1 MNLFLNKIISLFFS
15 DPLVRLVLSIIILI
29 VLLFLVSLL
38 PESFRIKAGIGV
50 IVFVGILN
58 FPIVWGIVKDIFR

>member
-15 DPLVRLVLSIIILI
+15 DPLVRLVISVAILI

-38 PESFRIKAGIGV
+38 PESWRIKAGVGV
-50 IVFVGILN
+50 IVFVAVLN
-58 FPIVWGIVKDIFR
+58 FRTVWGIIKDIF